1 MAFNVD
7 GGGLKR
13 SSSSIFSNSLLIE
26 VSSFPEMIFD
36 IGIFVEIAVISTTV
50 DGAELL
56 FFRSTSLLFF
66 NRRRKKVTTETAT
79 VMTITFTAT
88 IMRMRRS
95 IDVCDVCG
103 VESRVV
109 SVLESRVV
117 SVLES
122 RVVSVLELRVVS
134 GVESPVA
141 SVAAKI

>member
-26 VSSFPEMIFD
+26 VSSFPEMIFE

-50 DGAELL
+50 DGEELL
-56 FFRSTSLLFF
+56 FLRSTSLRFF
-66 NRRRKKVTTETAT
+66 NRQRKKVTTETAT
-79 VMTITFTAT
+79 IMTITLTAT

-103 VESRVV
+103 VEPRFV

-122 RVVSVLELRVVS
+122 PIVSVFELRVVS
-134 GVESPVA
+134 GVESRVV